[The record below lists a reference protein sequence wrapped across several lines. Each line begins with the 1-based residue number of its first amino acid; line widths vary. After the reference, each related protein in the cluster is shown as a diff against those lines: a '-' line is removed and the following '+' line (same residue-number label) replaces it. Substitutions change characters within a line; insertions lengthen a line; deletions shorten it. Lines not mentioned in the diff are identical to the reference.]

1 MENSASTFDDVMEIS
16 SQEMI
21 NDEKDFPPFFSTV
34 PRYLSKIY
42 FWYFQTFIERY

>member
-21 NDEKDFPPFFSTV
+21 NDEKDFVRSF
-34 PRYLSKIY
+34 LGIY
-42 FWYFQTFIERY
+42 RKFISDIFEHL